1 MLKRQISARK
11 FLIQSF
17 LLAGVYCISI
27 HVISTIGYITNSQWP
42 ALQLAWKVG
51 VWFPDKPELFSGS
64 FVFFNRLGSFFCEDH
79 YVHILK
85 LREPLPPPSSN
96 QGWIVS
102 CFGFRYASPLIWGDG
117 DLIFN
122 FILSKIV
129 ALIGKNPAF
138 KLQGALYFFCGP
150 LTYRAAVWIFQSS
163 FLGIL
168 SLFSFEDYLFCANHA
183 LLTWISSHLY
193 FI

>member
-11 FLIQSF
+11 FLIHSF

-42 ALQLAWKVG
+42 ALQLAWK

-85 LREPLPPPSSN
+85 LRAPLPPPSSS

-102 CFGFRYASPLIWGDG
+102 SFGFCYASPLIWEDG
-117 DLIFN
+117 DLIFH

-129 ALIGKNPAF
+129 ALVGKNPAF
-138 KLQGALYFFCGP
+138 KWQGALYFFCGP
-150 LTYRAAVWIFQSS
+150 LKYRAAVWIFKSNN
-163 FLGIL
+163 LEIL
-168 SLFSFEDYLFCANHA
+168 SLFSFKDYMFCANHA